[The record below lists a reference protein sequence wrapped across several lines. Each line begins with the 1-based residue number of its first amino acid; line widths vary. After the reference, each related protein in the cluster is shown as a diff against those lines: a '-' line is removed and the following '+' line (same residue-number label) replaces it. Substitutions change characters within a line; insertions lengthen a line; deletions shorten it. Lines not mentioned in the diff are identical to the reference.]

1 MLIRFHCYV
10 DLLSLIKKKSYSFA
24 IVEMVMKEFYQES
37 LTLCFLFNRKR
48 WSFVFV
54 KFALK

>member
-10 DLLSLIKKKSYSFA
+10 DLLSLIKKSYSFA
-24 IVEMVMKEFYQES
+24 IVEMVMKEFNQES

-54 KFALK
+54 KFSLK